1 MYRKFMMLA
10 VTMLL
15 AVPASQ
21 ASSKKGTVGTP
32 IPLTPQ
38 QQRLVQESIARE
50 KTVIRQIQ
58 KSTPIVQ
65 TYIQDMRPDVKFY
78 QVPVTD
84 QYMFGRVD
92 FSKAFSADEYNMR
105 NYASRG
111 DQHGHWFSG
120 SMNFMS
126 SLTRA
131 FHLEN
136 SPTGFM
142 AMMFVDPTGFDEQH
156 YSFEFVHREFLGTV
170 RTWVFDVRPRV
181 KGPGRFFGRI
191 WVEDQDGNVVR
202 FNGTYINNPN
212 DDANH
217 YFHFDS
223 WRMNVQPGVWA
234 PASIYIEDTIHD
246 GPAHSQSLRGQT
258 SYWGYSLK
266 LPTSESDAESMQI
279 ENAEDQSENAQ
290 DLSPLQAER
299 EWISQAEQN
308 VLDRLTTAGL
318 VAPVSDYD
326 KLLETVTNNI
336 IISNNLQM
344 PSDIH
349 CRVILTQ
356 PLESLAVGNTI
367 LVSKGLVDVLPN
379 EESLAA
385 VLTFQLAH
393 ILMGHHIDT
402 RYAFNDRLLF
412 PDTATFQ
419 RITMNHSAV
428 DDQDAAKKAV
438 DLFNHSVYH
447 DKAAGVGIFLEQLV
461 DREHQLPALM
471 TPRLGDPMVS
481 ATGQPWLAGLMQGA
495 PKLDQDNLQQI
506 AALPLNSRLKVD
518 PWDDKVFP
526 LHFSPSPLLNARD
539 KMPLEVTPVYYRLQ
553 RYQEQNAAPASATP
567 APAPPA
573 ANPPSTDA
581 GQAQPADN
589 AQAQPQGQQ
598 PQAQPQEGPQTQQP
612 GQPQT
617 QPQPQTPAPQ

>member
-1 MYRKFMMLA
+1 MVRKFMTLGVA
-10 VTMLL
+10 LLL

-21 ASSKKGTVGTP
+21 AKSHREPANVQ

-38 QQRLVQESIARE
+38 QQRLVQESITRE
-50 KTVIRQIQ
+50 KAIIRQIQ

-65 TYIQDMRPDVKFY
+65 TYIQDMRPDVKLY
-78 QVPVTD
+78 QVPVAD
-84 QYMFGRVD
+84 QFMFGRVD
-92 FSKAFSADEYNMR
+92 FAKAFSADEYNMR
-105 NYASRG
+105 AYASHG

-120 SMNFMS
+120 SLGFMS
-126 SLTRA
+126 GLTKA

-142 AMMFVDPTGFDEQH
+142 AMMFVDPTGFDQQH
-156 YSFEFVHREFLGTV
+156 YSFEFVRREFLGTV

-191 WVEDQDGNVVR
+191 WIEDQDGNIVR
-202 FNGTYINNPN
+202 FNGSYINSAN

-234 PASIYIEDTIHD
+234 PAAVYIEDTIHD
-246 GPAHSQSLRGQT
+246 GPGHSSSFRGQT

-279 ENAEDQSENAQ
+279 ENAEDQSQNAQ

-318 VAPVSDYD
+318 VAPASDYD

-336 IISNNLQM
+336 IISNNLQL

-367 LVSKGLVDVLPN
+367 LVSKGLIDVLPN

-412 PDTATFQ
+412 PDTAAFQ
-419 RITMNHSAV
+419 RITMNHSIV

-447 DKAAGVGIFLEQLV
+447 DKGAGVGIFLEQLV
-461 DREHQLPALM
+461 DREKELPALM
-471 TPRLGDPMVS
+471 TPRLGDSMVS
-481 ATGQPWLAGLMQGA
+481 PTGQPWLAGLMQGA

-506 AALPLNSRLKVD
+506 AALPLNSRLKID
-518 PWDDKVFP
+518 PWDDKVFA

-539 KMPLEVTPVYYRLQ
+539 KMPLEVTPVFYRLE
-553 RYQEQNAAPASATP
+553 RYTEPGAAPASAA
-567 APAPPA
+567 APVPPSPQPA
-573 ANPPSTDA
+573 AAPQSDNS
-581 GQAQPADN
+581 GQAQPADP
-589 AQAQPQGQQ
+589 AQ
-598 PQAQPQEGPQTQQP
+598 

-617 QPQPQTPAPQ
+617 QPQSQPQTPAPQ

>member
-1 MYRKFMMLA
+1 MVRKFMMLGI
-10 VTMLL
+10 TMLL
-15 AVPASQ
+15 VAPVSQ
-21 ASSKKGTVGTP
+21 AKTHRGTANAP

-38 QQRLVQESIARE
+38 QQRLVQEAIARE
-50 KTVIRQIQ
+50 KTIIREIQ

-65 TYIQDMRPDVKFY
+65 TYIQDMRPDVKLY
-78 QVPVTD
+78 QVPVDD

-92 FSKAFSADEYNMR
+92 FAKAFSASEYNMR
-105 NYASRG
+105 NYTSNG
-111 DQHGHWFSG
+111 QQHGHWFSG
-120 SMNFMS
+120 TLGFMS
-126 SLTRA
+126 GLTKA

-142 AMMFVDPTGFDEQH
+142 AMMFVDPTGFDQQH
-156 YSFEFVHREFLGTV
+156 YEFSFVRREFLGTV
-170 RTWVFDVRPRV
+170 RTWVFDVQPRV

-191 WVEDQDGNVVR
+191 WIEDQDGNIVR
-202 FNGTYINNPN
+202 FNGSYSNNPN
-212 DDANH
+212 DDTNH

-234 PASIYIEDTIHD
+234 PASVYVEDTIHD
-246 GPAHSQSLRGQT
+246 GPAHSQSFRGQT
-258 SYWGYSLK
+258 TYWGYSLK

-279 ENAEDQSENAQ
+279 ENAEDQSDNSQ

-336 IISNNLQM
+336 IISNNLQL

-367 LVSKGLVDVLPN
+367 LVSKGLIDVLPN

-412 PDTATFQ
+412 PDTAAFQ
-419 RITMNHSAV
+419 RITMNHSTV

-438 DLFNHSVYH
+438 DLFNHSVYK

-461 DREHQLPALM
+461 DRERDLPALM
-471 TPRLGDPMVS
+471 TPRLGDSLVS
-481 ATGQPWLAGLMQGA
+481 PTGQPWLAGLMQGA
-495 PKLDQDNLQQI
+495 PKLDQDNLTQI

-518 PWDDKVFP
+518 PWDDKVFA

-553 RYQEQNAAPASATP
+553 RYQEQTAATPANATAAPA
-567 APAPPA
+567 PA
-573 ANPPSTDA
+573 AGQPADSPQ
-581 GQAQPADN
+581 GQAQPAAN
-589 AQAQPQGQQ
+589 AQGQPQSQPQGQ
-598 PQAQPQEGPQTQQP
+598 PQ
-612 GQPQT
+612 
-617 QPQPQTPAPQ
+617 